1 MTRCRIPIGCICAF
15 CIILASFSA
24 SSCVDCVLKFQ
35 QVYHVS
41 CARKTYSGKYGD
53 LAATFAAILLHSEA
67 RFPRSLSDGALREP
81 LLKFLHIMRSLEY
94 KDKQPNRLVVLDFLQ
109 D

>member
-1 MTRCRIPIGCICAF
+1 MHS
-15 CIILASFSA
+15 ASFWHLLVLQVVLIV
-24 SSCVDCVLKFQ
+24 SSSFSKCIMCP
-35 QVYHVS
+35 

>member
-1 MTRCRIPIGCICAF
+1 MCAF
-15 CIILASFSA
+15 CIFLASFSA
-24 SSCVDCVLKFQ
+24 SSCVDCVLKFE
-35 QVYHVS
+35 HVW

-53 LAATFAAILLHSEA
+53 LAATFTAILLHSEA
-67 RFPRSLSDGALREP
+67 RFPRSPSDGALREP

-94 KDKQPNRLVVLDFLQ
+94 KDKYPDRMVVLDFLQ